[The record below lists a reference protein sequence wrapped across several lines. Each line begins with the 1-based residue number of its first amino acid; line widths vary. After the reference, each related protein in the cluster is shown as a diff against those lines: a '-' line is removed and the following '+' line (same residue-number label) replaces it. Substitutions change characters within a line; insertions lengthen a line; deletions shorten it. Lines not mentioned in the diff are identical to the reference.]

1 VAKLGINLGF
11 LIFQLINFGLLYLVL
26 SRLVWPRV
34 IKMLDERQAR
44 IATGLEDARA
54 AEQARQNAE
63 RERDKILAQA
73 RADGQKLADEARQ
86 RGEEQVKQMLRDAA
100 HEAEERRA
108 EARTGAE
115 EERNRILADT
125 REQIVTLAVA
135 AAERLIGEELD
146 QKRQRV
152 TLQKFFAEI
161 PAEAKGLGK
170 DGKVQVVSA
179 VPLTDDEKAEV
190 ARVTGAQMVDY
201 CVEPSILGGLILR
214 AGDKVV
220 NGSVRGDLT
229 ALAARL
235 R

>member
-73 RADGQKLADEARQ
+73 RAD
-86 RGEEQVKQMLRDAA
+86 GEEQVKQMLRDAA

-201 CVEPSILGGLILR
+201 WVEPSILGGLILR